1 MGHVTT
7 DNLTEF
13 SAEVTI
19 ISAWIAT
26 AAWMVYLV
34 GAIANS
40 GALRGGALLAWV
52 VSVMAMSTSL
62 RRLLRTPVLIT
73 ALGWVGSAAIAVAI
87 VLGPVAHTP
96 RWVIGGAAVLI
107 GLWVIGQSSLL
118 DDRRLRVVGAIAG
131 GALILTIVG
140 IVSGY
145 DTLWGVGVV
154 VSLFAYPAWTV
165 TLARSLDRRT
175 SMVPVAE

>member
-1 MGHVTT
+1 VTT

-19 ISAWIAT
+19 IAAWIAA

-34 GAIANS
+34 GAITDAY
-40 GALRGGALLAWV
+40 ALRGGALLAWV
-52 VSVMAMSTSL
+52 VSVVAMSTSL
-62 RRLLRTPVLIT
+62 RRLLRTPLPI
-73 ALGWVGSAAIAVAI
+73 AACGWIGSAALAI
-87 VLGPVAHTP
+87 SSVLGPIAAAP
-96 RWVIGGAAVLI
+96 AWVIGTGAALI
-107 GLWVIGQSSLL
+107 GLWVIGQSAGL
-118 DDRRLRVVGAIAG
+118 DDRRLRILGVIAG

-140 IVSGY
+140 IASGY
-145 DTLWGVGVV
+145 DSLWGVGVV

-165 TLARSLDRRT
+165 TLARSLDRRA